1 MNNRY
6 GSSTRLACISS
17 FALILVLVAFA
28 ASSTAEARTIT
39 VLNPAGVGE
48 NNIYIDDLLKTS
60 MANTGVSKPR
70 LAGEFPK
77 QRAEEVEV
85 KNDEFSEINLLF
97 YHRGWTDGLPIV
109 PPTPERVA
117 QMLEGADLSPDF
129 LIATLAPMEGQATVE
144 KIAINAVMA
153 GCQPAYMPILLAAVE
168 AAADPALDLRGI
180 STTTNPDVPIL
191 LVSGPVV
198 AELGLNCSTNT
209 FGRGWRANASIGRAF
224 HLILQNVGG
233 SWPGVTDMS
242 TLGQPG
248 EYSMLL
254 AENAAANPWQP
265 VHMALGLPHAASAV
279 TVFGAEGYKGVL
291 GIGQSHE
298 GYLKLIASELKGHDR
313 PYRSTMMLVIAQ
325 DTAGMLAQAGWT
337 KESIEK
343 YIREAAK
350 VPFREVK
357 EQFIDT
363 HMAAGVPGWMFSV
376 TDPNQLVPKPFIDQ
390 FLIVVAGGPG
400 EKSMLIPG
408 WAAGHA
414 VSREVRLP
422 FNWRELV
429 AADPYQ

>member
-1 MNNRY
+1 M
-6 GSSTRLACISS
+6 
-17 FALILVLVAFA
+17 
-28 ASSTAEARTIT
+28 T
-39 VLNPAGVGE
+39 VLNPAGIGA
-48 NNIYIDDLLKTS
+48 NNVYVDELLKTS
-60 MANTGVSKPR
+60 MINTGLKKPR

-77 QRAEEVEV
+77 QRAEEVEI
-85 KNDEFSEINLLF
+85 KNDEFAEINWLF

-129 LIATLAPMEGQATVE
+129 VIATLDPMEGQATIE

-168 AAADPALDLRGI
+168 AMADPALDLRGI
-180 STTTNPDVPIL
+180 STTTNPDIPLL

-209 FGRGWRANASIGRAF
+209 FGRGWRANASIGRAL

-254 AENAAANPWQP
+254 AENAAATPWQP
-265 VHMALGLPHAASAV
+265 VHMALGLPRNASAV
-279 TVFGAEGYKGVL
+279 TVIGAEGYKGIL
-291 GIGQSHE
+291 GIGQSLE
-298 GYLKLIASELKGHDR
+298 GYLKLVASELKGHDR

-325 DTAGMLAQAGWT
+325 DTAGMLARAGWT

-343 YIREAAK
+343 FIREAAR
-350 VPFREVK
+350 VPYSEVK

-363 HMAAGVPGWMFSV
+363 HMASGLPGWMFNV

-422 FNWRELV
+422 SNWRELI